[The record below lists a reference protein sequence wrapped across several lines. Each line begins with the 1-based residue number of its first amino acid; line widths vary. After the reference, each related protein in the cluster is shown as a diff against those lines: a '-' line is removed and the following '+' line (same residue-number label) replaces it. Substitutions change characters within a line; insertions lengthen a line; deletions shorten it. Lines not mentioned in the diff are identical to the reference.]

1 MFGWFKN
8 PDEKKKDELYEKDSV
23 ASWLE
28 LQNPLKGLTV
38 NKTVQIFDYA
48 RAGSY
53 ADLQWLYRE
62 IESADPILLTVSER
76 RASSLLS
83 RDWDVKAY
91 ESSKVRGFDEK
102 LADDQKAFLKLA
114 YAQAERGNLTE
125 AMEHL
130 STAFFRGYA
139 HARPLFSADMQG
151 IDGFD
156 ILDNWNFCRDMQ
168 DGSWYWNPSA
178 QSTPNLSE
186 VKQIPAGELVS
197 VVRTKHV
204 DYPAMEIYIRRA
216 LGDRKYGIFL
226 ERYGIPPVIIIMPQ
240 DGDKSRETEYR
251 DAAEMVAKGGSG
263 ALPFGS
269 EVNYATEARGADPFN
284 AFLAR
289 QEKLIV
295 LMATGGTLG
304 SLASPTGIGGGA
316 SDVQDK
322 AFMDI
327 IMRDCSILASSLNR
341 TCTRSLLDAAFPGKP
356 HLAYFD
362 FADRKPTAS
371 QVFEDAGKAKVA
383 GYTVAQSDLE
393 ERTGYSLERDIE
405 TAVLSTDTISKES
418 ELPAVAT
425 PEVAAPAEA
434 SSVAETAL
442 NGAQISSIV
451 DLLSQA
457 AAKSIPT
464 ASLIPIL
471 KASFPMVAD
480 STLQAIVNPL
490 TGFTPAGTEAPVL
503 NKTEPILNKAEPTT
517 DTTALQNDD
526 VALQNAS
533 KGDKATK
540 TPSKTPPPVEAIL
553 EGITEVTQKGVYEA
567 LLDAAIKGATK
578 GKE

>member
-1 MFGWFKN
+1 MFGWFNKTA
-8 PDEKKKDELYEKDSV
+8 EKKNGELYEKDSV

-38 NKTVQIFDYA
+38 TKTVQIFDYA

-62 IESADPILLTVSER
+62 IENADPILLTVSER

-83 RDWDVKAY
+83 RDWDVKSY

-114 YAQAERGNLTE
+114 YAQSERGNLTD

-130 STAFFRGYA
+130 ATAFFRGYA

-168 DGSWYWNPSA
+168 TGSWYWNPSA
-178 QSTPNLSE
+178 QSTPDIKE

-371 QVFEDAGKAKVA
+371 QVFEDAGKAKSA

-393 ERTGYSLERDIE
+393 ERTGYTLERDAGGTPIQSE
-405 TAVLSTDTISKES
+405 LLSTIE
-418 ELPAVAT
+418 PA
-425 PEVAAPAEA
+425 PNAAPVEA

-442 NGAQISSIV
+442 NGAQIQSIV
-451 DLLSQA
+451 ELLSQA

-503 NKTEPILNKAEPTT
+503 NKTAPILNKAEPTT
-517 DTTALQNDD
+517 DATALQNDD

-533 KGDKATK
+533 KGIQAPK
-540 TPSKTPPPVEAIL
+540 TGSETPPPTEAIL
-553 EGITEVTQKGVYEA
+553 EGITEVTQKGMYEA
-567 LLDAAIKGATK
+567 LLDAAIKGSTK